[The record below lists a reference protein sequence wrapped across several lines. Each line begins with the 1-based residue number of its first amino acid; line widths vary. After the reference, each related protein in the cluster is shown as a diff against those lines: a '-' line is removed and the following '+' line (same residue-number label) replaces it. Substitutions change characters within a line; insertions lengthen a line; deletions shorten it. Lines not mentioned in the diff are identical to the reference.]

1 MKKGDIVR
9 FLNSTGGGRVVRIE
23 GQMAYVE
30 DEDGFE
36 VPELTK
42 ECVVVADADSD
53 VAKAQAA
60 KSNAKSGGV
69 SKTSAQASKASVQ
82 ETAASSHKAVT
93 VEPDPELVVEETAH
107 GDKLNVVL
115 AFEPTNLKSLSN
127 SAFDCVLV
135 NDSNY
140 YLNFVFATRPADS
153 QEWTVRKAGVV
164 EPNII
169 LSLCEFAGSD
179 FAEIDRLNIQF
190 VAYKEGHQFE
200 LKRPI
205 SVIHKI
211 DATKFFKLHC
221 FQPGVYFD
229 EPVLSYEIVKDDEP
243 YRQTRI
249 DPRQVAS
256 SMHQKIAADRQPRRP
271 VVRRAEQKRQGEAIV
286 VDLHIDELVDTT
298 RGLSAADMLNLQVDE
313 FRRVM
318 DANANNKGQKII
330 FIHGKGEGVLRQ
342 ALVKELNYRYKRHQV
357 EDAPF
362 RDFGSGATMVIIR

>member
-36 VPELTK
+36 VPALTK

-60 KSNAKSGGV
+60 KSNTKPTAGAKPSIQE
-69 SKTSAQASKASVQ
+69 TSAAPHRS
-82 ETAASSHKAVT
+82 VT
-93 VEPDPELVVEETAH
+93 VEPDLELVVEETAH

-115 AFEPTNLKSLSN
+115 AFEPTDLKSLSN
-127 SAFDCVLV
+127 STFDCVLV

-140 YLNFVFATRPADS
+140 FLNFVFATRPAES
-153 QEWTVRKAGVV
+153 QEWIVRKAGVI

-169 LSLCEFAGSD
+169 LSLCEFAGTD
-179 FAEIDRLNIQF
+179 FAEIDRVNIQF
-190 VAYKEGHQFE
+190 VAYKEGRQFE
-200 LKRPI
+200 LKRPV

-243 YRQTRI
+243 YRQTKI

-256 SMHQKIAADRQPRRP
+256 SMHQKIAGDRQPRRP